1 MRVIEIIKDEKKKMV
16 HICLDDNS
24 KLSMYEDD
32 YYGLGI
38 YDKDEL
44 TSEEI
49 IELTRKTQER
59 LSRTLALRMIHL
71 KRRTRK
77 EVEDKLKN
85 EGIFSECIDVVL
97 NELEIEGYIND
108 DMYAK
113 KLVKRMRSNNKSRK
127 QIEQEFIVKGLDAS
141 KLDVIDDNN
150 LDEVIAKNLFNK
162 KFSGKDLSDEKVKAR
177 AYNFLKSKG
186 FSFDVIRQY
195 IKF

>member
-59 LSRTLALRMIHL
+59 LSRTLALRMILL